1 MKRKLLLS
9 VPLLV
14 LLLWPRASAF
24 AQDALRSVT
33 LTDAAGN
40 AVVVTSRPPAPA
52 QEDLQAEFAAIDA
65 NADGGISPREAR
77 IDKYLARAFRTLDA
91 NRDGRLQFEEVREWL
106 DN

>member
-14 LLLWPRASAF
+14 LLLWPRASAL
-24 AQDALRSVT
+24 AQDGTRSVS

-40 AVVVTSRPPAPA
+40 PVVVTSRPPAPV
-52 QEDLQAEFAAIDA
+52 QEDLQAEFTAIDA

-77 IDKYLARAFRTLDA
+77 IDKYLVRAFRTLDA